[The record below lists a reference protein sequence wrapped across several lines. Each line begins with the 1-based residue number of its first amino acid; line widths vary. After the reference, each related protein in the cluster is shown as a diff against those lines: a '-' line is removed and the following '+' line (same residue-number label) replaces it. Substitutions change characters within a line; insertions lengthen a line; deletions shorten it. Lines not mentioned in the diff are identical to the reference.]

1 MNTLLPLALS
11 GLTTTLVLMFIA
23 WLISLRTRNIAIV
36 DVFWGIAIAGAGLSW
51 LWNAPA
57 AGTRGVLLVLLAT
70 VWAMRLA
77 AHLLWRSHGQP
88 EDRRYREIRA
98 RNQPHFSLKS
108 LYLVFGLQAVLA
120 WLVAMPLLGAVVS
133 TAPIGSLDRFGT
145 LMWAFGLVFESVAD
159 WQLAR
164 FQQGGGAARG
174 VMDTGLWRFSRHPN
188 YFGEFVLWW
197 GIGLIAVSGGAW
209 WALIGPLLLSLF
221 LLKVS
226 GVALTEKDI
235 ATRRPEYQDYVRRT
249 SAFVPRPPRS
259 LN

>member
-98 RNQPHFSLKS
+98 RNQPHFEWRSLM
-108 LYLVFGLQAVLA
+108 LVFGLQAVLGWIVSA
-120 WLVAMPLLGAVVS
+120 PLL
-133 TAPIGSLDRFGT
+133 
-145 LMWAFGLVFESVAD
+145 
-159 WQLAR
+159 
-164 FQQGGGAARG
+164 AA
-174 VMDTGLWRFSRHPN
+174 
-188 YFGEFVLWW
+188 
-197 GIGLIAVSGGAW
+197 AASG
-209 WALIGPLLLSLF
+209 LLLQ
-221 LLKVS
+221 LL
-226 GVALTEKDI
+226 
-235 ATRRPEYQDYVRRT
+235 QQ
-249 SAFVPRPPRS
+249 
-259 LN
+259 